1 MRTPAPLVAFALA
14 CLFSACGGLHS
25 ARAKPSVNPADEARL
40 LQLEQDL
47 FSAIRMR
54 DRQGLERILD
64 ERFELRVPGKPPVD
78 RAGFIDAIL
87 SVPGTLLSVESDDVR
102 AHVYEDVGVLT
113 GRQHARVR
121 LEDGTTVDDVQA
133 FTDIALL
140 SEGQWRMVLAH
151 SVPVSE

>member
-1 MRTPAPLVAFALA
+1 MKISIRLLALLVL
-14 CLFSACGGLHS
+14 CLNSACGGLRSTRTEH
-25 ARAKPSVNPADEARL
+25 PVNASSEAGL
-40 LQLEQDL
+40 LQLEHDM
-47 FSAIRMR
+47 FTAIRMR

-87 SVPGTLLSVESDDVR
+87 SIPGTLVSVRSDDVR
-102 AHVYEDVGVLT
+102 ARIYGGVGVLT
-113 GRQHARVR
+113 GRQYARVR

-133 FTDIALL
+133 FTDIAI
-140 SEGQWRMVLAH
+140 ERDGQWRMVLAH